1 MPQKMTARYSR
12 MRGHTSAGTRRNTR
26 IPSRHQKAAA
36 FKSTVITAIMTKE
49 AKMASFNPF
58 SSFWPKRMEN
68 RAPLPMHSP
77 SRMEVRKVI
86 RV

>member
-1 MPQKMTARYSR
+1 
-12 MRGHTSAGTRRNTR
+12 
-26 IPSRHQKAAA
+26 
-36 FKSTVITAIMTKE
+36 
-49 AKMASFNPF
+49 MASFNPF

-77 SRMEVRKVI
+77 RRMEVRKVI